1 MKPTPK
7 IYKGIEYIQL
17 SDVPDQERQILENS
31 FHRSQF
37 IKILIDNKVVDR
49 CLLYKDYLRWY
60 EQYMPSAEGPT
71 VVSVT
76 EPGIKLPAIK

>member
-49 CLLYKDYLRWY
+49 CILYKDYLRWV
-60 EQYMPSAEGPT
+60 EQYIPAQGERAT
-71 VVSVT
+71 VSVT